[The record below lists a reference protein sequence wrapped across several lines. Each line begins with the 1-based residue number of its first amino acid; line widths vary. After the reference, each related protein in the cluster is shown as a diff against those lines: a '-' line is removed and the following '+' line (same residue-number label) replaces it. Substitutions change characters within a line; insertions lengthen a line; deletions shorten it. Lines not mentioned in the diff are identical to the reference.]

1 MAQENCAECD
11 NPNIFF
17 TCNTCNRS
25 YCYAHTIS
33 NEVYQCPR
41 CKSEFRKSNLV
52 EIGDLELQCMAID
65 KSRCPKCKL
74 PVIIKKSD
82 KDQVY
87 FKCTKC
93 DWNSLFNT
101 PLIVT
106 GTEEEL
112 VQEGLKKT
120 IMVRKDLKYCG
131 SKLKKMKTEN
141 QYIICPGCFLDTLE
155 RGDIYTFDEIAS
167 MFKINPDLC
176 PDLIK
181 TFRDS
186 GKIKGVVDPIKKVY
200 ISLRSDYEKYLIDK
214 ILTTPVNLEDLGK
227 EIQLEERQIRL
238 VILNLTKRN
247 NIMGRFVDAHNFIA
261 DDLIY
266 QDLARM
272 IQDQGSVKLTEISK
286 KYHADENETK
296 RLVSETINK
305 GLVKAFYS
313 PDSSSVIFGEGI
325 QTKLLEI
332 IQEKGK
338 IYIDRTAA
346 NLGIHANLLRTQIKQ
361 FVDNGQIEGWYTQD
375 RGFATLEYLKSE
387 ILGILKLYE
396 KISIKELVS
405 RMFLPIKYV
414 EILLQ
419 TLINEG
425 KLAGALSDGF
435 FHRAKI
441 IAIEAPKKGLPSWI
455 MKKIEAAEN
464 LQYVLI
470 IHKLSGTCLFSYAC
484 SALTFDPDLVSGFL
498 QAISSFGTEVS
509 SQDTGLEEIKY
520 QGFVVALSEGELVR
534 SAFICNQSPESTLR
548 SSIKYFTIKFEDEN
562 RSYLTNWTG
571 DISVF
576 KNTPRLIE
584 EFFKVGSKLLFLIPK
599 IPQGTTLTKEKVT
612 EKLQNLM
619 RTKGRITIERLETE
633 LGISAAE
640 IRRFLEN
647 FALEGIGRYTIDQE
661 EFITEDKLNEE
672 TAELILSA
680 AEIPLRR
687 IAEKTKIAENEV
699 VDFLNKLL
707 KQGTIRGHIEN
718 RIFYRE

>member
-1 MAQENCAECD
+1 MAQESCAECGSSD
-11 NPNIFF
+11 IFY

-25 YCYAHTIS
+25 YCWAHTIS
-33 NEVYQCPR
+33 NEIFQCPR
-41 CKSEFRKSNLV
+41 CKAELTKAELI
-52 EIGDLELQCMAID
+52 EIGDIELQCRSID
-65 KSRCPKCKL
+65 KSRCPKCRY

-82 KDQVY
+82 KEQLY

-112 VQEGLKKT
+112 IQEGLKKV
-120 IMVRKDLKYCG
+120 ILARKELKNCG
-131 SKLKKMKTEN
+131 SKLKQIKTEN
-141 QYIICPGCFLDTLE
+141 QLLLCPGCFADTLE
-155 RGDIYTFDEIAS
+155 RGDIFTFDEIAS
-167 MFKINPDLC
+167 TLNINPDLC

-181 TFRDS
+181 TYRDA
-186 GKIKGVVDPIKKVY
+186 GKIKGVIDPIKKAY

-214 ILTTPVNLEDLGK
+214 ILTTPVNLEELGK

-266 QDLARM
+266 QDLARLLK
-272 IQDQGSVKLTEISK
+272 DQGSVKITEISK
-286 KYHADENETK
+286 KFHADESETK
-296 RLVSETINK
+296 RIISETLKK

-313 PDSSSVIFGEGI
+313 PDSTSLIFGEGI

-332 IQEKGK
+332 ILEKGK

-346 NLGIHANLLRTQIKQ
+346 TLGIHANLLRTQIKQ
-361 FVDNGQIEGWYTQD
+361 FMDNGQVEGWYTQD
-375 RGFATLEYLKSE
+375 RGFATLEYLKAE

-419 TLINEG
+419 TLINEE

-441 IAIEAPKKGLPSWI
+441 AAIETPKKTLPSWI
-455 MKKIEAAEN
+455 LKKIEAAEN

-509 SQDTGLEEIKY
+509 SQDTGLEEIRY

-534 SAFICNQSPESTLR
+534 TAFICNQSPESTLR
-548 SSIKYFTIKFEDEN
+548 SSIKYFTIKFEDDY
-562 RSYLTNWTG
+562 RLYLTNWTG

-576 KNTPRLIE
+576 KNTPRIIE
-584 EFFKVGSKLLFLIPK
+584 EYFKVGSKVLFLIPK
-599 IPQGTTLTKEKVT
+599 IPQATTITKEKVT
-612 EKLQNLM
+612 EKLQALLK
-619 RTKGRITIERLETE
+619 TKGRMTIDRLETE
-633 LGISAAE
+633 LEIPAAQ
-640 IRRFLEN
+640 IRKFLVN
-647 FALEGIGRYTIDQE
+647 FALEGMGRYTIDQA
-661 EFITEDKLNEE
+661 EFVTEDKLNEE
-672 TAELILSA
+672 IAELILSA
-680 AEIPLRR
+680 AEIPLER

-699 VDFLNKLL
+699 VDFLNNLL
-707 KQGTIRGHIEN
+707 KQGTVRGHIEN
-718 RIFYRE
+718 RVFYRE